1 MCKENHLKGKV
12 QLTEKQKSQEFEI
25 PHAELVKVRTH
36 IDKRTY
42 GRIKKAREARGEA
55 AISGRAK
62 LRRGKW
68 LVGHLGAKKESEDFY
83 DLVARLTALYEQAL
97 GSSKAPQTLSLASEE
112 HFPGPADSEQA
123 GEQSDAESAA
133 EELQVQGTRSQISAQ
148 SSLSLHQLWTQEF
161 RPKSRRL
168 SPVGMSLPRLKSVNS
183 VGSFSSGIEDPQL
196 SQLREG
202 LRSGDVIK
210 ERSCIQKFMVN
221 PNSWASVIWDA
232 VSVMF
237 VFYDLIT
244 LPLQVFS
251 FTSSFLSAGDLL
263 VAVVWTLDILM
274 SFLRGVTDRGAVDM
288 RPTYVAKKYVG
299 SWFFVDLSVVAT
311 DWVLLLSNGLDDM
324 EVLRVLRGRI
334 FLRLLRV
341 LRLIRVIKV
350 ADRSSI
356 IRPDAADG

>member
-1 MCKENHLKGKV
+1 MPAPI
-12 QLTEKQKSQEFEI
+12 QSQ
-25 PHAELVKVRTH
+25 
-36 IDKRTY
+36 
-42 GRIKKAREARGEA
+42 
-55 AISGRAK
+55 
-62 LRRGKW
+62 
-68 LVGHLGAKKESEDFY
+68 ESEDFY

-356 IRPDAADG
+356 IRLKEAVLNDHNKAVSSVLQLLFLVILINHYVGSLLTGLLRGRIRASF